1 MIWIKLDLSPV
12 LFSFRFGLDQGFGF
26 SCAVLLL
33 LQKTWQF
40 DPSNP
45 IIPRTASRLSK
56 CYTIVQPFGSMHQNP
71 DTDCAMRTSIQ
82 LDPRVLI
89 PFHNNE
95 EGKGQDVVDKE
106 RAWYGKGRSSLS
118 RSPCRVGFPDT
129 RPTITV
135 PIKSGSSPPCP
146 FCSPGFL
153 GSFVTV

>member
-45 IIPRTASRLSK
+45 IIPRTRITAQQMLHDRSTVRIHAPK
-56 CYTIVQPFGSMHQNP
+56 P